1 MKNNPLTVSKAF
13 KVLTEKELQ
22 QVCGGDKHT
31 KIIIRDLFKKGKNN
45 VHELCVF
52 YSHWITLDFILSVN

>member
-31 KIIIRDLFKKGKNN
+31 KILIRDLFKKGKK
-45 VHELCVF
+45 
-52 YSHWITLDFILSVN
+52 